1 MIRRASSVGCALAA
15 CWAVP
20 AAAQADTVPLT
31 AAIPSNRPLSPT
43 DRARDLMNQY
53 GICIIRVHLGTAR
66 RALAQP
72 DGSAINRALSKLATE
87 DCLVAGRL
95 QISPPLLRGALYRAL
110 YLRDFAFMSKDAQVA
125 LKTMP
130 GEATP
135 NFGDCVA
142 RLSPDGAR
150 ALVMAN
156 PDTQGERAA
165 IQTLRQALADCLPP
179 KQQVHFTMWGLQ
191 ATLSEALYKRTA
203 ALTKADPAPA
213 TAKSG
218 G

>member
-1 MIRRASSVGCALAA
+1 MIWRASLVGFALAV
-15 CWAVP
+15 CGAVP
-20 AAAQADTVPLT
+20 AAAQADAVPLT
-31 AAIPSNRPLSPT
+31 AAIPSDRPLSPT

-72 DGSAINRALSKLATE
+72 DGPAIERALSKLATD

-95 QISPPLLRGALYRAL
+95 QISHPLFRGALYRAL
-110 YLRDFAFMSKDAQVA
+110 YLRDFATMSKDDLATLRA
-125 LKTMP
+125 TP
-130 GEATP
+130 GQATP
-135 NFGDCVA
+135 NFGDCVV

-150 ALVMAN
+150 ALVLAS

-165 IQTLRQALADCLPP
+165 INMVRQALADCLPP

-191 ATLSEALYKRTA
+191 ATLSEALYKRTV
-203 ALTKADPAPA
+203 ALTKTAAAPV